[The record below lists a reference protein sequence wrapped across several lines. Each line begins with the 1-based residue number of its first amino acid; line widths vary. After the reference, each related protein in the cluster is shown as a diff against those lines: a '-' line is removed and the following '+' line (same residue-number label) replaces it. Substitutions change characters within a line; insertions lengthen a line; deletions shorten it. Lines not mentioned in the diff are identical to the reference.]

1 MPAPVQICDMAC
13 KMIISIKSQV
23 SSAFI
28 HQSRFI
34 IHIPVADNNTTEL
47 MVYLNFLINSSVEAQ
62 GKKVYPY
69 NPDTC
74 SGNALPL

>member
-34 IHIPVADNNTTEL
+34 IHIPVADNNTTDGL
-47 MVYLNFLINSSVEAQ
+47 SQFQNKLDLRYYIVKLRL
-62 GKKVYPY
+62 
-69 NPDTC
+69 
-74 SGNALPL
+74 

>member
-28 HQSRFI
+28 HQSGFI
-34 IHIPVADNNTTEL
+34 IHIPATDNNTTDGL
-47 MVYLNFLINSSVEAQ
+47 LSSPSPKSQ
-62 GKKVYPY
+62 SQDQKDLGWH
-69 NPDTC
+69 
-74 SGNALPL
+74 